1 MAGIT
6 SYGAYVPYYRLS
18 RGEIAKAWGGYA
30 GGGGRSVANWDE
42 DTITMAV
49 ESVIDCLRGIDRG
62 TVDGLM
68 FASTSAPFKE
78 KQSSAVVAQ
87 ATDLKRDLFSID
99 CGGSLRAGTSAL
111 KLALDAVKSGS
122 QKSVLV
128 TASECRLGAPQSGLE
143 QNLGDGAGALLIGDK
158 DVAVEIEDVYSLTDE
173 FTDLWRREDDQF
185 IRSWEERFITTQGYD
200 RLLPE
205 AVAGA
210 LKKFNLTPQDFTKIV
225 YPGPDARAHGR
236 ILKSLG
242 FTPAQVQDP
251 LFDVMGNT
259 GTAFSIMLLIAAL
272 EEAKA
277 GDRILLTSYADGADV
292 FNLRVTKNIEEI
304 RNRRGIKGNLA
315 TAKPLAS
322 YNRYLLFRNLVS
334 REGEAPLPT
343 AYASLPMEWRDR
355 KSLIA
360 LHGSKCKK
368 CGEVQFPIERVCP
381 KCLSKDDFE
390 EISFATRNAK
400 IMSYNVD
407 YVTATADPPNVMV
420 QVDFD
425 GGGRI
430 QCVMTDR
437 DLDEI
442 EVNMPVEM
450 TFRKFHQERNIVHY
464 YWKARPI
471 RGIQ

>member
-1 MAGIT
+1 M
-6 SYGAYVPYYRLS
+6 
-18 RGEIAKAWGGYA
+18 
-30 GGGGRSVANWDE
+30 
-42 DTITMAV
+42 
-49 ESVIDCLRGIDRG
+49 
-62 TVDGLM
+62 
-68 FASTSAPFKE
+68 
-78 KQSSAVVAQ
+78 
-87 ATDLKRDLFSID
+87 
-99 CGGSLRAGTSAL
+99 
-111 KLALDAVKSGS
+111 
-122 QKSVLV
+122 
-128 TASECRLGAPQSGLE
+128 
-143 QNLGDGAGALLIGDK
+143 
-158 DVAVEIEDVYSLTDE
+158 
-173 FTDLWRREDDQF
+173 
-185 IRSWEERFITTQGYD
+185 
-200 RLLPE
+200 
-205 AVAGA
+205 
-210 LKKFNLTPQDFTKIV
+210 
-225 YPGPDARAHGR
+225 
-236 ILKSLG
+236 
-242 FTPAQVQDP
+242 QDP